1 MRTKILL
8 VGVMVVAAAVV
19 TGSAVGVEIGVGTEP
34 SVSFAATWDLSP
46 HLAVV
51 TSFGA
56 IFGHGV
62 QTASST
68 LQTASYTVGVEV
80 RYSVRFA
87 TSILRPYLAVGVY
100 AYLGNGET
108 SVKVS
113 SSLGVQIQMLPNVYL
128 YSEGAVLVPILD
140 SSGWT
145 WRLEIGVGFRVV
157 RF

>member
-1 MRTKILL
+1 M
-8 VGVMVVAAAVV
+8 AAAVV

-56 IFGHGV
+56 VFGHGGV

-80 RYSVRFA
+80 RYSIRFA
-87 TSILRPYLAVGVY
+87 TSVLRPYLAVGVY
-100 AYLGNGET
+100 AHLGNGET

-113 SSLGVQIQMLPNVYL
+113 SSLGVQIHMLPNVYL

-145 WRLEIGVGFRVV
+145 WRLKIGAGFRVV